1 MPGPVPGPGASMAGS
16 AANRRIQP
24 AKLGI
29 LLFITAEIR
38 FFAGMIS
45 AFAVF
50 RFSPVQWPPA
60 GEPRLPL
67 EVTAVNTLI
76 LLLSG
81 VLFQLAYNAL
91 KASHDG
97 LFKKWLTAS
106 AALGLIF
113 LAVQGMEWI
122 RLLHFGLTLRASIF
136 GGFFYCLVGIH
147 AVHVAGGLAAFLYV
161 LAKAWKGAYGAGNSL
176 GVELCRMYWFFVVGL
191 WPILFA
197 LVYL

>member
-1 MPGPVPGPGASMAGS
+1 M
-16 AANRRIQP
+16 
-24 AKLGI
+24 
-29 LLFITAEIR
+29 

-60 GEPRLPL
+60 GQPRLPL

-81 VLFQLAYNAL
+81 VLFQLAFNAL
-91 KASHDG
+91 KASHDD
-97 LFKKWLTAS
+97 LFKKLLTAS
-106 AALGLIF
+106 AVLGLIF

-147 AVHVAGGLAAFLYV
+147 AVHVAGGLIALLYV
-161 LAKAWKGAYGAGNSL
+161 LARAWKGAYGARNSL